1 MVYWL
6 ALKVVPVRSITA
18 IALLVVGL
26 QVMGVDV
33 IGPAVGFG
41 ASLLDDLF
49 RWIESQ
55 LTASW
60 QFW

>member
-18 IALLVVGL
+18 TALLVVGL

-33 IGPAVGFG
+33 IGPAVDFG
-41 ASLLDDLF
+41 ASLLDDLL